1 MQCVDSLPASRSYND
16 FLYIDD
22 FSVRRGIPG
31 KIIAFISN

>member
-1 MQCVDSLPASRSYND
+1 MQCVDSLPASRSYD